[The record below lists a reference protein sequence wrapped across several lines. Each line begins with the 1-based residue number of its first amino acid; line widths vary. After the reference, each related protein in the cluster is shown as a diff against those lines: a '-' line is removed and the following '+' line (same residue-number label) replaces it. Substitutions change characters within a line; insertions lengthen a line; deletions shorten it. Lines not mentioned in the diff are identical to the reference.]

1 MAADRRKLE
10 LYENLFKQLG
20 PGDHRITIGTIAE
33 YFQCSERHART
44 LLNQMETKQWLSW
57 TPLRGRGMKGKL
69 VCLQEPI
76 EACYK
81 EVEQATVEGNYDMA
95 HKLIGFNNRN
105 VASGLKQYLT
115 HATTASE
122 DTIFAPF
129 HRKLSWL
136 HPHHTMERTER
147 HLIHEVFQT
156 LVNFRGTELSGN
168 LAHAWESDDEKTSW
182 VFYLRSGVVFH
193 DQSPVTSNEVVE
205 SLKALTL
212 SPYWRAL
219 YDHIADITSHAANQI
234 QITLKHPDPHLPK
247 LLSRAE
253 ASIMPKQFIYRAE
266 SHFKPIGSGPFMVDV
281 SSEKLLRLKRNPNFC
296 GQSALV
302 EHIELWIHKEWAE
315 DKKCAE
321 NFFFLSDEQVQY
333 TASTSDIGYFFLL
346 INNRALQ
353 NSSFQYSLE
362 RLFNGQLDSP
372 IPCDRHVDF
381 CFENN
386 NENRWFSR
394 KLVSALKQQ
403 NVTATGTQVVYGHPA
418 PKQDLAIGGIRL
430 EGDRTT
436 SLIAFFKLYPY
447 WQANLTW
454 KQQDHLKHTLS
465 AARSEADASKQKQ
478 ILDALLTWLHKNHV
492 LTIIKSEDLCL
503 SIPSRIRGVEIN
515 SIGWCDFSKLWI
527 KQRIIRSH

>member
-1 MAADRRKLE
+1 MAADKRKLE

-20 PGDHRITIGTIAE
+20 PGEHCITIGTIAD
-33 YFQCSERHART
+33 YFQCSERHSRT
-44 LLNQMETKQWLSW
+44 LLKQMQTKQWLSW
-57 TPLRGRGMKGKL
+57 NPARGRGLRGTL

-76 EACYK
+76 DACYK
-81 EVEQATVEGNYDMA
+81 EVERATVKGNYDMA
-95 HKLIGFNNRN
+95 HKLIGFNDRN

-129 HRKLSWL
+129 HRTLSWL

-156 LVNFRGTELSGN
+156 LVNLKGSELTGGIS
-168 LAHAWESDDEKTSW
+168 HAWESDDNKTLW
-182 VFYLRSGVVFH
+182 TFYLRSGVFFH
-193 DQSPVTSNEVVE
+193 DQSPVTTSDVVE
-205 SLKALTL
+205 SLKALTV

-219 YDHIADITSHAANQI
+219 YDHIADINSHTANQI
-234 QITLKHPDPHLPK
+234 QITLKHSDPHLPK

-266 SHFKPIGSGPFMVDV
+266 RHFKPIGSGPFVVEV
-281 SSEKLLRLKRNPNFC
+281 SSEKLLRLKRNPTFS

-333 TASTSDIGYFFLL
+333 TAATSDIGYFFLL
-346 INNRALQ
+346 INNKSLQ
-353 NSSFQYSLE
+353 NECFQNSLE
-362 RLFNGQLDSP
+362 RLFNGQLDAP
-372 IPCDRHVDF
+372 IPCDRHIDF

-394 KLVSALKQQ
+394 KLTSALKQQ
-403 NVTATGTQVVYGHPA
+403 GITSVGTQVVYGHPA
-418 PKQDLAIGGIRL
+418 AKQDLAIGGIRL

-436 SLIAFFKLYPY
+436 SLLAFFKLYPY

-454 KQQDHLKHTLS
+454 KQQDHLKQTLS
-465 AARSEADASKQKQ
+465 VVRSEVDTSKQKQ
-478 ILDALLTWLHKNHV
+478 TIDELLTWLHNNRV
-492 LTIIKSEDLCL
+492 LTIIRSEDLSL

-527 KQRIIRSH
+527 KQRMTPSH